1 MKKKNNCVTIV
12 TVCRNCANMLEE
24 TIKSVSSLT
33 YPEIEYI
40 VVDGASTDDTLK
52 FIKNNESIID
62 KWVSEPDGG
71 IYDAMNKA
79 VKMAKGEWVIFMN
92 AGDSFDSSDC
102 IEKSMSFSKDADVI
116 YGDVIKGGGF
126 IKRSCK
132 WHNSHRMIFCHQS
145 VFVRTELLRLHPFDI
160 THRMSADF
168 KCFKILGK
176 MNARFVYTAFPIS
189 IFDTS
194 GVSNARR
201 SKGLADNISV
211 VLECDSII
219 DIIRFIPK
227 LLFPYIICRLR
238 GK

>member
-1 MKKKNNCVTIV
+1 MSDIINSVTIV
-12 TVCRNCANMLEE
+12 TVCRNCAQMLEE
-24 TIKSVSSLT
+24 TINSVISLT
-33 YPEIEYI
+33 YPDKEYI
-40 VVDGASTDDTLK
+40 VVDGASTDDSLNV
-52 FIKNNESIID
+52 IKKYDSFID
-62 KWVSEPDGG
+62 KWVSEPDKG

-92 AGDSFDSSDC
+92 AGDLFASIDC

-116 YGDVIKGGGF
+116 YGDVVKGGG
-126 IKRSCK
+126 IVKRSCE

-145 VFVRTELLRLHPFDI
+145 VFVRTKLLRLHPFDI

-168 KCFKILGK
+168 KFFKILGK
-176 MNARFVYTAFPIS
+176 KNARFIYTAFPIS